1 MKKLFTLIFICAFSS
16 AFSQI
21 TGPLLNPQ
29 LSPGFLYTNYDNIF
43 MPGGLFDGKQINLET
58 SPKCKVE
65 KIKWENNNQ
74 IPCFKITEI
83 PLDAKQVIITII
95 GGSGKNKINYG
106 SINVKVSNQK
116 PKN

>member
-1 MKKLFTLIFICAFSS
+1 MKKLFALIFICAFSS

-21 TGPLLNPQ
+21 TGSLLNPQ

-43 MPGGLFDGKQINLET
+43 MPGGVFVGKQINLET

-65 KIKWENNNQ
+65 KIKWDSNSQ

-83 PLDAKQVIITII
+83 PLDAKQVTITII
-95 GGSGKNKINYG
+95 GGSGKNSINYG
-106 SINVKVSNQK
+106 STSIKVSNQK
-116 PKN
+116 PKK